1 MSDRR
6 SATASPPIVVRNL
19 SFGHDRA
26 FDRWYMAGDPVSTSF
41 FNALSATFPLGEK
54 FFIDSVRPFR
64 DAAPAPLCA
73 QIADFIKQEALHTRE
88 HAAFNA
94 LMEAAGYDAAKLYA
108 NTRVEIDR
116 MKRRSSM
123 AQLGCTMA
131 LEHFTALFAHELLAV
146 PRHLS
151 CAPVEV
157 RAMWRWHALEE
168 IEHKAVAFDTFD
180 VASRSWSPLRRW
192 TFRAAI
198 LLEATLIF
206 VRVVSRNLQ
215 SLHKQDR
222 LPWLKTWM
230 LTVGY
235 LLGPRGV
242 LTAMAPGWASWF
254 RLGFH
259 PWDRDDR
266 ALAAAAA
273 RDFDTPAVRPQRQI
287 VGDETADRDL
297 GRPAASCNMLLEA

>member
-1 MSDRR
+1 MSDLR
-6 SATASPPIVVRNL
+6 SAADAPPIIVRNI

-26 FDRWYMAGDPVSTSF
+26 HDRWYMAGDPIPTSF

-64 DAAPAPLCA
+64 EASPPPLRA

-94 LMEAAGYDAAKLYA
+94 QVEAGGYAAADLYA
-108 NTRVEIDR
+108 HTRAEIDR
-116 MKRRSSM
+116 MKRRSAM

-131 LEHFTALFAHELLAV
+131 LEHFTALFAHELLAA
-146 PRHLS
+146 PHHLS
-151 CAPVEV
+151 GAPAEV

-180 VASRSWSPLRRW
+180 CVSRSWSPLRRW

-198 LLEATLIF
+198 MLEATWIF
-206 VRVVSRNLQ
+206 IRVVSRNMH
-215 SLHKQDR
+215 SLYEQDR

-230 LTVGY
+230 LTAGY
-235 LLGPRGV
+235 LLGRKGV
-242 LTAMAPGWASWF
+242 LAAMASGWASWF
-254 RLGFH
+254 RFGFH
-259 PWDRDDR
+259 PWDEDDR

-273 RDFDTPAVRPQRQI
+273 HDFDRATEPAERQP
-287 VGDETADRDL
+287 VCDL
-297 GRPAASCNMLLEA
+297 GRPAASSNVVVQA